1 MEEPASA
8 NPAVTCP
15 RCGTPVRPNTQFCDH
30 CGARVTSP
38 PACTLCGTMLEPNS
52 RFCPSCGTMIGAS
65 PDQQRDKKGESGQHP
80 ELSPDNPDVLPD
92 PQMMIPGAETSGLP
106 EEKAGSETPAPVL
119 KFPKKPK
126 RALITIPPGTR
137 SRLHPKEIWVHYGG
151 VILIILAL
159 IMILAGIS
167 TLVSSGLFGHADS
180 SGTALPIITPSVTV
194 GQVTPSPTVTATVNP
209 VETVGNV
216 SFVPG
221 PVEQPSENLR
231 ITLQVERD
239 PRSFIVS
246 VMYMGGKGQYGV
258 RDIFVRLTRSD
269 GTVLEE
275 TFRPVQ
281 IGSHVDLQGTQ
292 KTDRVEVIVRYH
304 TGAEYK
310 VIDQVFEYKIR
321 T

>member
-1 MEEPASA
+1 
-8 NPAVTCP
+8 
-15 RCGTPVRPNTQFCDH
+15 
-30 CGARVTSP
+30 
-38 PACTLCGTMLEPNS
+38 
-52 RFCPSCGTMIGAS
+52 
-65 PDQQRDKKGESGQHP
+65 
-80 ELSPDNPDVLPD
+80 
-92 PQMMIPGAETSGLP
+92 
-106 EEKAGSETPAPVL
+106 
-119 KFPKKPK
+119 
-126 RALITIPPGTR
+126 
-137 SRLHPKEIWVHYGG
+137 

>member
-1 MEEPASA
+1 
-8 NPAVTCP
+8 
-15 RCGTPVRPNTQFCDH
+15 
-30 CGARVTSP
+30 
-38 PACTLCGTMLEPNS
+38 
-52 RFCPSCGTMIGAS
+52 MIGAS
-65 PDQQRDKKGESGQHP
+65 PDQRKDKKGESGQQP
-80 ELSPDNPDVLPD
+80 EPPQNNPAVLPD
-92 PQMMIPGAETSGLP
+92 PQMMLPRAETSGLP
-106 EEKAGSETPAPVL
+106 EEKAGSEPPAPVL
-119 KFPKKPK
+119 KIPKKPK

-159 IMILAGIS
+159 ILILAGIS
-167 TLVSSGLFGHADS
+167 TLASSGLVGHADS
-180 SGTALPIITPSVTV
+180 SGTALPVITPSGTVVQVTLSPPEAVTV
-194 GQVTPSPTVTATVNP
+194 SP
-209 VETVGNV
+209 VETMGNI

-221 PVEQPSENLR
+221 PVELPPENLR
-231 ITLQVERD
+231 ITLQAERD
-239 PRSFIVS
+239 PRSFLVS

-258 RDIFVRLTRSD
+258 RDILVRLTRSD
-269 GTVLEE
+269 GTVLTE

>member
-1 MEEPASA
+1 MEDPASM
-8 NPAVTCP
+8 NSTVVCP

-65 PDQQRDKKGESGQHP
+65 PDQQGDNDGESGQPP
-80 ELSPDNPDVLPD
+80 EPSLNNPDMLPD
-92 PQMMIPGAETSGLP
+92 PQMMLPGAETPGLK
-106 EEKAGSETPAPVL
+106 EETAGSEPPAPVM
-119 KFPKKPK
+119 KFLKKPK
-126 RALITIPPGTR
+126 RASITIPAGSR

-151 VILIILAL
+151 MLLIILAL
-159 IMILAGIS
+159 ILILAGIS
-167 TLVSSGLFGHADS
+167 TLLSAGLLGHDDS
-180 SGTALPIITPSVTV
+180 SGTVLPIITPSATMEPVA
-194 GQVTPSPTVTATVNP
+194 PSPAVTATASP
-209 VETVGNV
+209 VEVVENI

-221 PVEQPSENLR
+221 PVEQPPENLR
-231 ITLQVERD
+231 ITLQTERD
-239 PRSFIVS
+239 PRSFLVS

-258 RDIFVRLTRSD
+258 RDILVRLTRSD
-269 GTVLEE
+269 GTVITE